1 MVILLVNWIGTRA
14 PSEASGKK
22 RKRGVGRTKRKSRF
36 FFSSGKMESYVRT
49 KRRMKIRV
57 QAEMNLRRNRRIC
70 WIFLFHV
77 CCWFLVRNG
86 RPKKCSAMC
95 MVYGLFILSSLSV
108 RERGR
113 EGKKWSD
120 RGVKGSLFV
129 FKQLYERYLVVE
141 IFFCLLFIS
150 GNIYIKRD

>member
-14 PSEASGKK
+14 PREASGKK

-95 MVYGLFILSSLSV
+95 GVWLVYTLFSLCE
-108 RERGR
+108 RERKR
-113 EGKKWSD
+113 RKE
-120 RGVKGSLFV
+120 V
-129 FKQLYERYLVVE
+129 ERSWCQRKPICFQTALRTISSSRNFLLPPFYL
-141 IFFCLLFIS
+141 